1 VRSPKSE
8 RRFGLAG
15 GPAWCGSQSGVALRL
30 PLHAKPA
37 ADARRGGFTLIEIMM
52 VIALIGILSAMIIPE
67 LKGTYEDALL
77 RSTSRE
83 LVSLF
88 SLASSRA
95 VSLNQVHRVRL
106 EPGSGRYFIE
116 RRPGARGKRSDFIA
130 AKEVLGGE
138 GQLDTRVAIEVWK
151 SADEAA
157 EELDQGPA
165 AGSGVGGLAR
175 GRSQELEF
183 YPDGTA
189 QAAEVVLRDRQGFRL
204 CLRVN
209 PVTARVH
216 IIELARE

>member
-1 VRSPKSE
+1 
-8 RRFGLAG
+8 
-15 GPAWCGSQSGVALRL
+15 L
-30 PLHAKPA
+30 PPHAKPA
-37 ADARRGGFTLIEIMM
+37 ADARRGGFTLLEIMM

-88 SLASSRA
+88 SLASCRA

-116 RRPGARGKRSDFIA
+116 RRLRASGKGSDFIA

-138 GQLDTRVAIEVWK
+138 GQLDARIAIQVWK

-157 EELDQGPA
+157 DQLDQGPA
-165 AGSGVGGLAR
+165 VGSLVGGLAR

>member
-1 VRSPKSE
+1 
-8 RRFGLAG
+8 
-15 GPAWCGSQSGVALRL
+15 L
-30 PLHAKPA
+30 PPRAKPA
-37 ADARRGGFTLIEIMM
+37 ADARRGGFTLIEIMV

-83 LVSLF
+83 LVSVF

-116 RRPGARGKRSDFIA
+116 RRLRARGRGSDFIA

-138 GQLDTRVAIEVWK
+138 GELDSRVAIEVWR
-151 SADEAA
+151 SADEGA
-157 EELDQGPA
+157 EQLDQGPA
-165 AGSGVGGLAR
+165 VGSGVGGLAR

-216 IIELARE
+216 IIDLGRE